1 MKHLISPLDLSVRE
15 LEEILNLG
23 QAIMKTPE
31 KYSHVCEGKKLA
43 TQFQNLFMDQAQ
55 GHALVLKQQ
64 C

>member
-43 TQFQNLFMDQAQ
+43 TQFCKSNGKLRR
-55 GHALVLKQQ
+55 
-64 C
+64 

>member
-31 KYSHVCEGKKLA
+31 KYSHVCEGK
-43 TQFQNLFMDQAQ
+43 N
-55 GHALVLKQQ
+55 
-64 C
+64 